1 MADKRDY
8 YEVLGIAKGA
18 TEDEIKKAYRKLAKK
33 YHPDVNKAPD
43 AADKFKEINEAYEV
57 LSDPQKRQNYDQFGF
72 AGVDGQGFSG
82 FQSGG
87 FDDFGDIFS
96 QFFGGAMGGDPF
108 GQRTSR
114 RSNAPRQG
122 DDRGMRVRISFMEA
136 CFGTT
141 KKISLDVD
149 ETCPECKGSGAAS
162 PSDIETCRTCGG
174 SGYTMHTQRT
184 AFGMFQNNQGFFAV
198 FACVALAVLCF
209 YYLRIPREASGRGR
223 SYLPLRLCFLFV
235 AAGAAGNLIDRVALG
250 YVRDFIYFVLIDFP
264 IFNVADIY
272 VTVSMF
278 ALILLIFLY
287 YNEEELGFFSL
298 KKG

>member
-149 ETCPECKGSGAAS
+149 ETCPECKGSGQF
-162 PSDIETCRTCGG
+162 RTNCPKI
-174 SGYTMHTQRT
+174 SQR
-184 AFGMFQNNQGFFAV
+184 N
-198 FACVALAVLCF
+198 
-209 YYLRIPREASGRGR
+209 
-223 SYLPLRLCFLFV
+223 
-235 AAGAAGNLIDRVALG
+235 
-250 YVRDFIYFVLIDFP
+250 
-264 IFNVADIY
+264 
-272 VTVSMF
+272 
-278 ALILLIFLY
+278 ILLDICAMQ
-287 YNEEELGFFSL
+287 
-298 KKG
+298 